1 MRADFYFHDELR
13 FGTRTDL
20 GRRWTAR
27 GVKPIGHQHIGYD
40 YGYLSVAI
48 NPVTGDVKMLILP
61 NMTKESFQVFL
72 DEFGKGLKAEAILI
86 TDGATAHRSKNLK
99 LDEKINLELLPA
111 YSPQLNP
118 VERFFREVRRRLK
131 NRVFTTYDEVEKAV
145 IEIAKPFI
153 KAKEAIKKLT
163 CYDWLLNAPS

>member
-1 MRADFYFHDELR
+1 M
-13 FGTRTDL
+13 
-20 GRRWTAR
+20 GRRWTIA
-27 GVKPIGHQHIGYD
+27 GVKPIGNQHIGYD

-48 NPVTGDVKMLILP
+48 NPVTGEVKMLILP

-72 DEFGKGLKAEAILI
+72 DEFAGNLKGEAILI

-131 NRVFTTYDEVEKAV
+131 NRVFTTYEEVEKAV
-145 IEIAKPFI
+145 IEIAKPFMTATE
-153 KAKEAIKKLT
+153 KIKKLT
-163 CYDWLLNAPS
+163 CYDWLLNTPS

>member
-1 MRADFYFHDELR
+1 MR
-13 FGTRTDL
+13 FGTRTDF
-20 GRRWTAR
+20 GRRWTAQ
-27 GVKPIGHQHIGYD
+27 GVKQIGSQYIGYD

-61 NMTKESFQVFL
+61 NMTGASFQVFL
-72 DEFGKGLKAEAILI
+72 DEFAKGLTTEAILI
-86 TDGATAHRSKNLK
+86 TDGATAHRSKSLK
-99 LDEKINLELLPA
+99 PDEKINLELLPA

-131 NRVFTTYDEVEKAV
+131 NRVFTTYEEVEKAV

-153 KAKEAIKKLT
+153 TAKEAIKKLT
-163 CYDWLLNAPS
+163 CYDWLLNTPS

>member
-1 MRADFYFHDELR
+1 LR

-20 GRRWTAR
+20 GRRWTAN

-40 YGYLSVAI
+40 YGYLSVAV
-48 NPVTGDVKMLILP
+48 NPITGDVKMLLLP
-61 NMTKESFQVFL
+61 NMTGESFQVFL
-72 DEFGKGLKAEAILI
+72 DEFAAGLKEKAILI
-86 TDGATAHRSKNLK
+86 TDGAAAPRSKNLK

-131 NRVFTTYDEVEKAV
+131 NRVFITYEEVEKAV
-145 IEIAKPFI
+145 IEIAKPFM
-153 KAKEAIKKLT
+153 KAREAIKKLT
-163 CYDWLLNAPS
+163 CYDWLINTPS

>member
-1 MRADFYFHDELR
+1 MRHSGADFYFHDELR

-20 GRRWTAR
+20 SRRWTAM
-27 GVKPIGHQHIGYD
+27 GVKPIGDQHIGYD

-61 NMTKESFQVFL
+61 NMTTESFQVFL
-72 DEFGKGLKAEAILI
+72 DEFAKGLKGASILI

-99 LDEKINLELLPA
+99 PDEKINLELLPP

-131 NRVFTTYDEVEKAV
+131 NRVFITYEEVEKAV
-145 IEIAKPFI
+145 IEIAEPFMS
-153 KAKEAIKKLT
+153 AQEAIKKLT
-163 CYDWLLNAPS
+163 CYD